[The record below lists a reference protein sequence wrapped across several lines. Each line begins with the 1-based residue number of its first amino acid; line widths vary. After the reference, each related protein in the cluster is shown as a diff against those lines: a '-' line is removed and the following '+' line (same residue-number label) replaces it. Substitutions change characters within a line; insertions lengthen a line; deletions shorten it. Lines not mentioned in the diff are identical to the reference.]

1 MLLWTFGCICPF
13 KIEFWFL
20 LDIYPGVELLGYIVI
35 VFLVFWEISI
45 WFSIVLHQFA
55 VPPTV
60 QEGSHFSISL
70 PTFVVFFLMITIL
83 TGVWLY
89 FIVILICVLLMT
101 SDVWVSFHVL
111 FGNLHFFFGKMY
123 IQFFCLSFSPGFFFF
138 FFLMLCFLN
147 CLYITLCE
155 SSHLQLSFPVQ
166 SVIISFCWCFLCCG
180 EAFKFN

>member
-138 FFLMLCFLN
+138 FFFDVE
-147 CLYITLCE
+147 LYELFIYNPLWV
-155 SSHLQLSFPVQ
+155 FPFT
-166 SVIISFCWCFLCCG
+166 VIISCSVSYHFILLVFPLLWRSF
-180 EAFKFN
+180 